1 MAFPCLVLLAC
12 QEPKQPP
19 VTRSQMLPD
28 SATQLMFGV
37 HFKLTD
43 GGVAKG
49 EVRADTAYLYD
60 QNTRAELRRVNTLF
74 FTTTGEKNA
83 TLVARAGT
91 YHVRIGSMEARG
103 DVVVTSTD
111 GRKLETPQLKYD
123 PQRAEI
129 SSDSAFT
136 YTTPDNVVQGI
147 GFIAD
152 PQMRNVKV
160 LRALKSSG
168 HSVLVPKR

>member
-1 MAFPCLVLLAC
+1 
-12 QEPKQPP
+12 
-19 VTRSQMLPD
+19 
-28 SATQLMFGV
+28 MFGV

-43 GGVAKG
+43 GGVSRG

-60 QNTRAELRRVNTLF
+60 ENTRAELKRVNTTF
-74 FTTTGEKNA
+74 FTTNGEKNA
-83 TLVARAGT
+83 TLTARAGT
-91 YHVRIGSMEARG
+91 YRVRIGTMEARG
-103 DVVVTSTD
+103 DVVVVSTD
-111 GRKLETPQLKYD
+111 GRKLQTPQLKYD

-136 YTTPDNVVQGI
+136 YTTPENVVQGI

-160 LRALKSSG
+160 LRALRSSG
-168 HSVLVPKR
+168 HAVTIPKR